1 MNPDSHSPRQIFED
15 FLLTGGLKLTSQR
28 LKILDCFL
36 AHPGHVGTEELYD
49 HIKRD
54 DPRIGQATVY
64 RTLKLLAEAGLARE
78 VHFGDGITRYE
89 RLYGEKHHDHLICEQ
104 CGVFLEVVDERIEA
118 LQEELARKYGFIPTF
133 HKMYLYGICPRCR
146 EAPPT

>member
-1 MNPDSHSPRQIFED
+1 MNTDLQSPRRIFEE
-15 FLLTGGLKLTSQR
+15 FLLAGTLKLTSQR
-28 LKILDCFL
+28 LKILDYFL
-36 AHPGHVGTEELYD
+36 AYPGHVGTEELYD

-104 CGVFLEVVDERIEA
+104 CGAFLEVVDERIEA
-118 LQEELARKYGFIPTF
+118 LQEELALRYGFTLTS
-133 HKMYLYGICPRCR
+133 HKMYLYGLCAQCR
-146 EAPPT
+146 GASPA